1 MTDNLEAAA
10 AHLNEVF
17 MSWTSPVDGCDYP
30 VTRASLMVRDL
41 VDLQQVALLLTN
53 SAKHTEMAKL
63 RVAAIESKD
72 KAALL
77 DVVRATVKAAQ
88 EAQLKIDKEL
98 PQSQKS
104 RYMITDL
111 LKVLDSE
118 AHGEY
123 RTIKYAEGEATPE
136 SRLKSLLMAFDRIT
150 ELVFVPGLF

>member
-17 MSWTSPVDGCDYP
+17 LSFTSPVDGCDYP

-41 VDLQQVALLLTN
+41 VDMQQIALLLTD
-53 SAKHTEMAKL
+53 SVKHTELAKA
-63 RVAAIESKD
+63 RVAAIEAKD
-72 KAALL
+72 KGALL
-77 DVVRATVKAAQ
+77 EIVRAVVKAAQ
-88 EAQLKIDKEL
+88 EAQLKVDKEL

-104 RYMITDL
+104 RYIITDL
-111 LKVLDSE
+111 LKVLDAE

-136 SRLKSLLMAFDRIT
+136 SRLKSLLMAFDRVT
-150 ELVFVPGLF
+150 DLVFVPGLF